1 MCLIVRIGVEIHATN
16 ENTKFKTNK
25 CNSIVM
31 PLTQEEKNVLMY
43 TGVLVV
49 MLVLLIGILAAMHIS
64 LILAGVVGALVVVVV
79 MIGEMI
85 GRKYPRYRIY
95 YYALSLFIIVILI
108 GLAMNGSLGAL
119 GISSVELQQALF
131 ETTAL
136 AIAIIVIVG
145 LVLLYYAEK
154 KYKALSK
161 IRGHLGHL

>member
-1 MCLIVRIGVEIHATN
+1 MCLIVRIGVEIHTTN

-25 CNSIVM
+25 CNPIVM

-43 TGVLVV
+43 TGVLIV
-49 MLVLLIGILAAMHIS
+49 MLVLVIGILTAMHIS

-79 MIGEMI
+79 MIGGMI
-85 GRKYPRYRIY
+85 GRKYPRYAIY
-95 YYALSLFIIVILI
+95 YYALSFFVIVILI
-108 GLAMNGSLGAL
+108 GLAMNGSLSTL

-136 AIAIIVIVG
+136 AIAIVVIVG

-154 KYKALSK
+154 KHKTLTRTF
-161 IRGHLGHL
+161 RGHL